1 MLTKNENKEECQMKT
16 RTKVIFTL
24 AILALATML
33 MACSMGYAW
42 QSRSDMRT
50 DLQNHVSATMTARA
64 P

>member
-1 MLTKNENKEECQMKT
+1 MLTKNESKEEYQMKT

-24 AILALATML
+24 AILAQATML

-42 QSRSDMRT
+42 QSDSNMRT
-50 DLQNHVSATMTARA
+50 DLQNHVNATLTARA

>member
-1 MLTKNENKEECQMKT
+1 MKT
-16 RTKVIFTL
+16 RTKVICTL

-42 QSRSDMRT
+42 QSDSNMRT
-50 DLQNHVSATMTARA
+50 DLQNHVNATMTARA